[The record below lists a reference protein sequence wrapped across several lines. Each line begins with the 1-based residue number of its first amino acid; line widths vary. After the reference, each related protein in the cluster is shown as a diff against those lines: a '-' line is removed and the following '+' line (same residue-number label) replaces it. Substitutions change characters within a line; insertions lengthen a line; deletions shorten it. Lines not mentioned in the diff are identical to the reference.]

1 MNEILSTPAIPA
13 AAGFT
18 PMVLAHTA
26 AALLAIGVGAV
37 AFAAR
42 KGTLA
47 HRIAGRAWVALMLA
61 AAISSFWI
69 QGLGHF
75 SPIHLLSI
83 AVPVM
88 LGAAVWCAMTGR
100 IERHR
105 QMMTRLYLFGLG
117 VAGLFTLLPGRL
129 LGRVLW
135 TSLGII

>member
-1 MNEILSTPAIPA
+1 MNDLLPAAAP

-18 PMVLAHTA
+18 PVILAHTV

-47 HRIAGRAWVALMLA
+47 HRIAGRSWVLLMLV

-75 SPIHLLSI
+75 SPIHLLSV

-105 QMMTRLYLFGLG
+105 KMMTRMYVFGLG
-117 VAGLFTLLPGRL
+117 VAGIFTLLPGRL
-129 LGRVLW
+129 LGRLLW
-135 TSLGII
+135 TSLGIL